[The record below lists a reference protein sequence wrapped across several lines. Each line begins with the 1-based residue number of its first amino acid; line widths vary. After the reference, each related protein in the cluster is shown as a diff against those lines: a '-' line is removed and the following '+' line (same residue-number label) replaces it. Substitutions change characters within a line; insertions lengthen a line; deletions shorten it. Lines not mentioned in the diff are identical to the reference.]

1 MNQTTNTTSS
11 GLIDV
16 LSGNKSA
23 KLEISID
30 TTSLIILG
38 MVILVA
44 VAIGVIIG
52 KKVN

>member
-1 MNQTTNTTSS
+1 MNQTTQSS

-23 KLEISID
+23 KIDISID
-30 TTSLIILG
+30 TTSLIIMGL
-38 MVILVA
+38 VVLVA
-44 VAIGVIIG
+44 VAMGVIIG